1 MGKAREYINLLLAGH
16 LENYS
21 IHLIAGQ
28 PANVLGQGVRKGMV
42 FRERAV
48 FCYTLSSGKQASGWI
63 VLNSPGSYALPSLK
77 RPAILLLEVTGKLR
91 VSRLLATLAL
101 LKQHGIDLHS
111 LGADAFVR
119 WDALLAGKR
128 YRPEW
133 ILEHIS
139 PSSSRQSV

>member
-1 MGKAREYINLLLAGH
+1 MSQKEYVNLLLAGD
-16 LENYS
+16 LGSYS

-28 PANVLGQGVRKGMV
+28 PVKVLGQGVRKGMV
-42 FRERAV
+42 FQERAV

-63 VLNSPGSYALPSLK
+63 VLNSPGSYELPSLK

-101 LKQHGIDLHS
+101 LKQNGTDLKQ
-111 LGADAFVR
+111 LGADTFIQ

-128 YRPEW
+128 YQPGW
-133 ILEHIS
+133 ILERL
-139 PSSSRQSV
+139 RQR